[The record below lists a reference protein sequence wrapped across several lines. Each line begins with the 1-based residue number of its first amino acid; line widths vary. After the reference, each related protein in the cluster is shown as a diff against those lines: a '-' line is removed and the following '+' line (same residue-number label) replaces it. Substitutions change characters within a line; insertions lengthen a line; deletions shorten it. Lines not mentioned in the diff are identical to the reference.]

1 MNIRS
6 LAFAL
11 LLLLPSP
18 ANAVAAPA
26 DVDTLAF
33 LGQRLSLAPNGDAV
47 LVETIVLAAAGPGRA
62 LLPFGCEHADSF
74 TVTGRD
80 VAFAGV
86 GGAPAPLQLVARR
99 QLLVLDLGPAA
110 AAGDTVV
117 VRCHARKVVD
127 WTGARG
133 QFGAYAVT
141 RTFINDS
148 DVNLGVLKLVL
159 DVPPGFQVRRISS
172 TEPAFKPEASP
183 VPPYAVGRAGA
194 RGFASVTAK
203 HVRPG
208 GRVRIAIDAERVA
221 RAAVPLAAGILLVLL
236 YLWFFRDLV
245 TARRA
250 PTGAAPS
257 STGSR

>member
-1 MNIRS
+1 MNIRA

-11 LLLLPSP
+11 LLVLAVP
-18 ANAVAAPA
+18 AGAAAAPVA
-26 DVDTLAF
+26 VDTLAF
-33 LGQRLSLAPNGDAV
+33 LGQRLSVAPNGDAV
-47 LVETIVLAAAGPGRA
+47 VVETIVLAAGGPGRA
-62 LLPFGCEHADSF
+62 LLPFGCERADSF
-74 TVTGRD
+74 TVKGRD
-80 VAFAGV
+80 VAFAAVDGV
-86 GGAPAPLQLVARR
+86 PAPLQVVSRR
-99 QLLVLDLGPAA
+99 QLLALDLGPAA

-117 VRCHARKVVD
+117 VRCHARKLVD

-133 QFGAYAVT
+133 QFGAYALA
-141 RTFINDS
+141 RIFINDA

-159 DVPPGFQVRRISS
+159 EVPPGFQVRRLSAS
-172 TEPAFKPEASP
+172 EPAFKPETSP
-183 VPPYAVGRAGA
+183 VPPYAVGRAGL

-208 GRVRIAIDAERVA
+208 GRVRIAIDAEQVT
-221 RAAVPLAAGILLVLL
+221 RATVPLAAGILLVLL

-250 PTGAAPS
+250 PTGAPPS